1 MPAAIRRFLK
11 GLVRRAGIEDAVM
24 AAGEDGASLS
34 LNAGSP
40 HGVAIDSRPWRIRSV
55 LRVDFTKGVA
65 GNFPSSQRI
74 IRTEVLRM
82 YRGGKYVMRVD
93 GPSYSTQTIS
103 SGDTGKA
110 EAREV
115 SESNVVR
122 EEGAPGA
129 QGPDSTSRFEDAPAA
144 HRERLLPPPPPPPP
158 EPPPEPWP
166 VPEKNLKRGDTGEDV
181 KQLQDSLVELGY
193 LTREQVAT
201 GPGQFGP
208 QTEAALEKFQKDSGV
223 PADGHYQAA
232 TREALSKSL
241 TRSAQ
246 TGGKTQG
253 RAMSAE
259 AAFITQFTSQYNPN
273 GPRGSTNCGPAS
285 LAMSLAYTGHMPP
298 GLTKE
303 QQVDHA
309 RALMSP
315 RRASE
320 FTFVNASDGT
330 RVPMLDRDHDLTGG
344 TMVSDGIKNAGLT
357 SRYGQGWESLDQQ
370 LAAGNPV
377 IANGATNAAWRSQF
391 PERMGSGDIGHL
403 NAILAKTPDGKYLV
417 ADPLHTGGPVAMTR
431 QQLSVFFSP
440 TGGQPSFNALQG
452 ASRGAGAAAAAG
464 ASAGAS
470 ASTTAAQLL
479 EQAAARFPPIKPEPF
494 TLPTGV
500 GVANVATA
508 NAAGTDVKTRAQ
520 QDAKALA
527 GTLQNSLEQGA
538 RQFEQLI
545 ASNPDPAYQEAFVR
559 AAEPSLAKM
568 GQLFAG
574 VSPETD
580 RVLHPRPPL
589 RQPDL
594 KNDRPLLEKLAEAES
609 AIEQKTYL
617 SLARATERLGEPTA
631 GLVGRFFTRDTAP
644 GLANTSLTHAIRTA
658 INFGIG
664 SRLAFDIER
673 SLEKMEVG
681 PPGFKGPTYSQDVQ
695 AIHRTLWSAID
706 GLRTQFSAAAD
717 KAERPQKQLTE
728 LLSGPAKV
736 LTAEQQ
742 QAFTTAFL
750 NDPERKKDLAEFER
764 LSKLLASAAPDGP
777 PTGAH
782 DPAVTALARELPR
795 MAATQSG
802 AEYLAS
808 QLTAQGENH
817 PAFLD
822 TVGKLKDL
830 KDFDETLAVALV
842 KSAGS
847 GAIIAAGLKSKGG
860 AEAIFNGLARNAHLF
875 GMAPD
880 SMQQYVKLLRRIGP
894 DSTPEQVRGIT
905 QSMRSLLGEQETGLP
920 GNPELPRSQA
930 LRGLALL
937 VTTSAAIGDA
947 AGWNQADFAA
957 KLKIV
962 GDGLSVG
969 GDGVTFILDAL
980 NKSAP
985 VLSKVLGK
993 VSAAG
998 ALLGAVGDGIQ
1009 SFQAVQEGKYWK
1021 ASASGAQSLGAI
1033 LMAGGALVEW
1043 VPGAQLL
1050 GAALF
1055 LGGLTLKYL
1064 DLDQHATRGAQ
1075 VRLLTESGMDGNLAQ
1090 NLIDLGPALLDKRL
1104 VQEARMSLEQVQQF
1118 LTDHPEL
1125 GRAPLAFDSLCQG
1138 ANAMGMKG
1146 ADYPVFLERL
1156 AKAHGVDVGTLAAEV
1171 HYRFFGHPPSEGPSQ
1186 GLVSPND
1193 EFRQWVE
1200 TRTPEVA
1207 AWAKQHKTP

>member
-1 MPAAIRRFLK
+1 
-11 GLVRRAGIEDAVM
+11 
-24 AAGEDGASLS
+24 
-34 LNAGSP
+34 
-40 HGVAIDSRPWRIRSV
+40 
-55 LRVDFTKGVA
+55 
-65 GNFPSSQRI
+65 
-74 IRTEVLRM
+74 
-82 YRGGKYVMRVD
+82 MRVD
-93 GPSYSTQTIS
+93 GPSFSTHTIS

-110 EAREV
+110 EAREG
-115 SESNVVR
+115 SEANVVR
-122 EEGAPGA
+122 EEAAPGA

-181 KQLQDSLVELGY
+181 KQLQDSLVQLGY
-193 LTREQVAT
+193 LTHEQVAT
-201 GPGQFGP
+201 GPGLFGP
-208 QTEAALEKFQKDSGV
+208 QTQAALEKFQGDNGV
-223 PADGHYQAA
+223 TAHGHYEAA

-246 TGGKTQG
+246 AGGKTQG
-253 RAMSAE
+253 PAMSAE

-315 RRASE
+315 RRESE
-320 FTFVNASDGT
+320 FTFVKASDGT

-344 TMVSDGIKNAGLT
+344 TMVADGIKNAGLT

-377 IANGATNAAWRSQF
+377 IANGATHAAWRSQF
-391 PERMGSGDIGHL
+391 PERMGNGDIGHL
-403 NAILAKTPDGKYLV
+403 NAILGKTPEGKYLV

-452 ASRGAGAAAAAG
+452 ASRGTSAPA

-470 ASTTAAQLL
+470 AGTTAALL
-479 EQAAARFPPIKPEPF
+479 LDQAAARFAPITPEPF
-494 TLPTGV
+494 TPPTRV
-500 GVANVATA
+500 GVASVATA

-520 QDAKALA
+520 QDAQALA

-580 RVLHPRPPL
+580 RKLHPRPPL

-594 KNDRPLLEKLAEAES
+594 VNDRPLLDTLAEAES

-617 SLARATERLGEPTA
+617 SLARATELLGEPTA
-631 GLVGRFFTRDTAP
+631 GLVGKAFTRDAPP
-644 GLANTSLTHAIRTA
+644 GLANLSLTHAIRTA
-658 INFGIG
+658 VNFGIG
-664 SRLAFDIER
+664 TRLAFDMER
-673 SLEKMEVG
+673 ALMKLEIH
-681 PPGFKGPTYSQDVQ
+681 PPGFKGPTHALDAT
-695 AIHRTLWSAID
+695 AIHRTLWSSID
-706 GLRTQFSAAAD
+706 GLRGRFSAVAD
-717 KAERPQKQLTE
+717 KAEKHQKQLTE
-728 LLSGPAKV
+728 LLSGPAKL
-736 LTAEQQ
+736 LTSEQQ
-742 QAFTTAFL
+742 QAFTATYL
-750 NDPERKKDLAEFER
+750 NAPERKQDLADFEQ
-764 LSKLLASAAPDGP
+764 LSKLLARAAPDGP
-777 PTGAH
+777 PAGELG
-782 DPAVTALARELPR
+782 PELTALARELPR

-808 QLTAQGENH
+808 QLTAQGENR

-830 KDFDETLAVALV
+830 KDFDEKLALALV

-847 GAIIAAGLKSKGG
+847 GAILAAGFKSKGG
-860 AEAIFNGLARNAHLF
+860 AEAIFNGLARNSHLF
-875 GMAPD
+875 GMGPND
-880 SMQQYVKLLRRIGP
+880 MQKYVKLLRGIGP
-894 DSTPEQVRGIT
+894 DSTQEQVRDIT
-905 QSMRSLLGEQETGLP
+905 QSLRDLLREQKTGMP
-920 GNPELPRSQA
+920 GDPDSPRSQA
-930 LRGLALL
+930 LRGLGIL
-937 VTTSAAIGDA
+937 VTASAAIGDA

-957 KLKIV
+957 KIKIV

-969 GDGVTFILDAL
+969 GDGGTLILEAL
-980 NKSAP
+980 GKSAP
-985 VLSKVLGK
+985 ALSKVLGK
-993 VSAAG
+993 ASGVG

-1021 ASASGAQSLGAI
+1021 AGASGAQSLGAL

-1043 VPGAQLL
+1043 VPGAQLV

-1055 LGGLTLKYL
+1055 LGGLVVKYL
-1064 DLDQHATRGAQ
+1064 DPDTKATREAQ
-1075 VRLLTESGMDGNLAQ
+1075 VRLLTESGMDATLAQ
-1090 NLIDLGPALLDKRL
+1090 NLISLGPDMLDKRL
-1104 VQEARMSLEQVQQF
+1104 RQEARMSPEQVQRF
-1118 LTDHPEL
+1118 ITDHPEL
-1125 GRAPLAFDSLCQG
+1125 TRFRYEFDSLNQA
-1138 ANAMGMKG
+1138 ANVMGMKG
-1146 ADYPVFLERL
+1146 ADYPEFLERL
-1156 AKAHGVDVGTLAAEV
+1156 AKAHDMDVGTLADEV
-1171 HYRFFGHPPSEGPSQ
+1171 HRRFFSSPQLGGARQGPGSPS
-1186 GLVSPND
+1186 D
-1193 EFRQWVE
+1193 EFRRWVE
-1200 TRTPEVA
+1200 TQTPEVA
-1207 AWAKQHKTP
+1207 AWAKQHRTP